1 MAETQLLPPLAALSA
16 NALPWPMVGGAK
28 LYKPIVFKPAQSM
41 GTVGG
46 AAVDE
51 DMGPRPVPPSPTR
64 AQEPPAGGLRID
76 TGRSTATVEGEENEA
91 AGALPVPPPPAL
103 APFLARAAAH
113 PASNLRVKCGGP
125 VVARVYGTAC
135 KDGVSTTADALTGF
149 AALTESSEMVLGA
162 VPRIFHSLKASY
174 VLDAFNETG
183 LVITAEGPAVAG
195 DPIVAALTAV
205 HEGRPVAR
213 SLDGGAG
220 ETAVQGIALLRFMS
234 VRAPPTAAEAN
245 WNVRRFTAPD
255 LRETLLHLVKKHEV
269 TLANTR
275 ASALFGPGMPGE
287 ARYNGYAAD
296 HVRRQAV
303 VKEWFGQLATPG
315 SPVLVT
321 LPKAELIRSQ
331 GKNSKVWAAATEFR
345 TTERVLY
352 LAAISCAGGARGA
365 GTVMLKRVTALAD
378 AIGAYVFIRAVP
390 MDGLC
395 YTFYA
400 AAGFQFV
407 RHKVAM
413 PTGKAANEAFDCPYM
428 MRAPNAGR
436 REEARDVPYPPSR
449 NWGLVA
455 NTRFTPRQ
463 AHSTPYSAH
472 VQAWDANDEESLRG
486 QHLMAEDGVLAEAN
500 APRNISFPE
509 LPLWATP
516 TVGDVVTDDAAREI
530 MLHLC
535 GPPVAARAGARA
547 RETEEEQED
556 APLTKKPRVV
566 QESVEEEEEESP
578 ERAEQFVYPPALIA
592 GMVATY
598 GRVLGA
604 PAADEPAVYAA
615 LCVLVKLAEQGAAVM
630 GEQEGALRAPIEGAL
645 RRHGLASLRVA
656 QEGVRFFKCAAT
668 LGQPLSASAVRLL
681 LELADAFPASALL
694 ARDSAQAI
702 SESLE
707 GDAYGY

>member
-1 MAETQLLPPLAALSA
+1 MAATQLLQPLAALSA
-16 NALPWPMVGGAK
+16 NVLPWQLTGGAK
-28 LYKPIVFKPAQSM
+28 LYKPIVFKPAPSM

-51 DMGPRPVPPSPTR
+51 DMGPRPVPPSPTV
-64 AQEPPAGGLRID
+64 ALAPPAGALRID
-76 TGRSTATVEGEENEA
+76 TARSTATVEGEENEA
-91 AGALPVPPPPAL
+91 AGALPVPPPAAL

-113 PASNLRVKCGGP
+113 PALNLRVNCGGP
-125 VVARVYGTAC
+125 VVARLYGTAC
-135 KDGVSTTADALTGF
+135 KDGVSTTGDALTGF
-149 AALTESSEMVLGA
+149 AALAKSSEVVRGA
-162 VPRIFHSLKASY
+162 VPRIFHTIKASY

-183 LVITAEGPAVAG
+183 LVITAEGPPVKG
-195 DPIVAALTAV
+195 DPVVAALTAV
-205 HEGRPVAR
+205 HEGRPVAP
-213 SLDGGAG
+213 SLEGGAG

-245 WNVRRFTAPD
+245 WNVRRFTTPE
-255 LRETLLHLVKKHEV
+255 LRATLLHLMTQHRG
-269 TLANTR
+269 TLKNTR
-275 ASALFGPGMPGE
+275 ASALYGKGMPGE
-287 ARYNGYAAD
+287 ARREAYEED
-296 HVRRQAV
+296 HVRREAV
-303 VKEWFGQLATPG
+303 VQEWFTQLDTPG
-315 SPVLVT
+315 SPVNVT
-321 LPKAELIRSQ
+321 LPKAQLTRSQ
-331 GKNSKVWAAATEFR
+331 GKNNMVPAAPTEFS

-365 GTVMLKRVTALAD
+365 GTVMLRRVTALAD

-413 PTGKAANEAFDCPYM
+413 PTPGSKAANEAFECPFM

-436 REEARDVPYPPSR
+436 REEAKDVPYPPSR

-455 NTRFTPRQ
+455 TTRFTPRDV
-463 AHSTPYSAH
+463 HTTPYGAH

-486 QHLMAEDGVLAEAN
+486 QHLMAADGVLAEAN
-500 APRNISFPE
+500 APRNISFPN
-509 LPLWATP
+509 LPLWGTP
-516 TVGDVVTDDAAREI
+516 TVGDFVTDAAAREI

-535 GPPVAARAGARA
+535 GPPTAGGAGARA
-547 RETEEEQED
+547 RD
-556 APLTKKPRVV
+556 
-566 QESVEEEEEESP
+566 VEEEEEDAPPAKKPRVE
-578 ERAEQFVYPPALIA
+578 ERVEEEEEGLDGADSFVYPPALIA

-604 PAADEPAVYAA
+604 PGAEEPAVYAA
-615 LCVLVKLAEQGAAVM
+615 LCVLVKLAEQGTILGAH
-630 GEQEGALRAPIEGAL
+630 EGPLRSPVETAL
-645 RRHGLASLRVA
+645 RRHGRASLRVA

-668 LGQPLSASAVRLL
+668 LGEPLPTSAVQLL